1 MCRFHVGSSRVIL
14 TAIIKVQSPPLFLVP
29 FNFFN
34 DIEEMISC
42 KIIEVRNIKLE
53 LLLASLFTMNWQ

>member
-29 FNFFN
+29 FHFFN
-34 DIEEMISC
+34 GIEEMDSC
-42 KIIEVRNIKLE
+42 KTFEVRNIKLE
-53 LLLASLFTMNWQ
+53 LRLMEMSLWV